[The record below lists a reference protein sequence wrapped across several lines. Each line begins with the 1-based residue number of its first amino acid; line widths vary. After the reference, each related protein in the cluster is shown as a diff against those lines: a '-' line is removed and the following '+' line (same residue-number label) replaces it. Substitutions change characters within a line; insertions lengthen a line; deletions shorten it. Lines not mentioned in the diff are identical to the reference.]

1 MNQNLLAVISKVA
14 AHFSKP
20 GVRFGIETSTNT
32 CCYRNRDGDMCA
44 IGCLIT
50 DEMATK
56 LADIPVMADNDSANR
71 YIVIWS
77 VQQSIESMLWNKKWK
92 EFLGEFVKG
101 LGCDNQDIFGL
112 IELQQLHDGMSMH
125 YTAKDFADAL
135 WSAIKNE
142 SHPVSNRLASYDAL
156 RAELHA

>member
-1 MNQNLLAVISKVA
+1 MNQNLLAVISQA
-14 AHFSKP
+14 AEHFSIEGIK
-20 GVRFGIETSTNT
+20 FGIDTSTNT
-32 CCYRNRDGDMCA
+32 CCYRNKDGDMCA

-77 VQQSIESMLWNKKWK
+77 VRQSIESMFWNKRWK
-92 EFLGEFVKG
+92 EFLRELVKS
-101 LGCDNQDIFGL
+101 LGCEDKDIPGL
-112 IELQQLHDGMSMH
+112 IELQQLHDSMSMH
-125 YTAKDFADAL
+125 YTTKDFADAL
-135 WSAIKNE
+135 LNVIKNE
-142 SHPVSNRLASYDAL
+142 NHPVSDRFTSYNAL

>member
-1 MNQNLLAVISKVA
+1 
-14 AHFSKP
+14 
-20 GVRFGIETSTNT
+20 
-32 CCYRNRDGDMCA
+32 MCA